1 MVLAGPLL
9 LLVRGRRRKRAQA
22 VLGFGLHAGPAG
34 PALFLGGILMITYGA
49 VAAGERVISGER
61 G

>member
-1 MVLAGPLL
+1 MRAAPLALVVLAGPLL

-34 PALFLGGILMITYGA
+34 PALFLGGILMIT
-49 VAAGERVISGER
+49 
-61 G
+61 